1 MELVAV
7 LEEEENEDAPDDED
21 DDDDDE
27 KGIRKLT
34 KAIIEAIRELM
45 KAFREFMKAIVGLP
59 FVSKLQEGLISLD
72 SREHIPSKLRLMNKL
87 FLSKR
92 LGVSW
97 FRQGSK
103 TRRSRNDPAEIPS

>member
-7 LEEEENEDAPDDED
+7 LEEDEDEDAPDDDDD

-45 KAFREFMKAIVGLP
+45 KAFREFMKGIVGLP

-72 SREHIPSKLRLMNKL
+72 SREHIASKLRLMNKL

-92 LGVSW
+92 LGVS
-97 FRQGSK
+97 
-103 TRRSRNDPAEIPS
+103 